1 MLVYILDEQL
11 RKIDL
16 LKKYTFVQYTD
27 KVRKVGTFKIN
38 ARIVKDN
45 LYLLDKKRQF
55 FVLFDHRLIG
65 EVKKVTRDSDSE
77 YEKVITIEGKLSLVL
92 FENRVING
100 TLKFKG
106 YTFEYVGQLV
116 KSYITADKESNRYI
130 SIDVNL
136 GNEKEQ
142 EELKSICNIVDK
154 QVTGGYLWDEMENA
168 LEQDGLCISFTPKGT
183 ELVASS
189 DVGVEEWSLRVTR
202 GVDRTKWNKEGNPPV
217 VFSQSLSNIERT
229 SYIVNSEDYKN
240 VAYIAGEGEEE
251 DRKWY
256 EVYAPDQVQTYAES
270 ESQNKKGWLR
280 KELWIDARDVQSED
294 EEGNALSESEYEEAI
309 KQRANEKFAENQLS
323 ETYEATITEANKQ
336 YTYGVDYNK
345 GDWVTVVDNE
355 LGIEVDVQITEV
367 TKSVEGVREIVDL
380 GFTYGKIERD
390 LAEETKNNSVKL
402 EQIETNIKY
411 IDNKV
416 RKIFNAQELLWSG
429 ALYMNENQKIT
440 LPKSWLDFP
449 NGIELVWSSYENNQ
463 AQEYQ
468 WNTFFLPKK
477 VLDSHRGGYS
487 FWLVGAG
494 NWLAWKYLYF
504 EDDNVT
510 ISGNEN
516 NSTDNTTGSGI
527 TFHNNHF
534 VLREVWGV

>member
-1 MLVYILDEQL
+1 MLIYILDEQL

-130 SIDVNL
+130 NIDVNL
-136 GNEKEQ
+136 GSEKEQ
-142 EELKSICNIVDK
+142 SELKSICSIVDK
-154 QVTGGYLWDEMENA
+154 QVTGGYLWDEMESA
-168 LEQDGLCISFTPKGT
+168 LEQDGLCISFIPKGT

-189 DVGVEEWSLRVTR
+189 GVGVEEWSLNVTH
-202 GVDRTKWNKEGNPPV
+202 GVDRTKWNKEGNSPV

-240 VAYIAGEGEEE
+240 VAYVAGEGEEE

-294 EEGNALSESEYEEAI
+294 EEGNTMSESEYEEAI

-416 RKIFNAQELLWSG
+416 RKISNAQELLWSG

-449 NGIELVWSSYENNQ
+449 NGIELVWSAYENNQ

-487 FWLVGAG
+487 FWLVGTG

-504 EDDNVT
+504 ETDNVT
-510 ISGNEN
+510 ISGNVN
-516 NSTDNTTGSGI
+516 NSTNNTTGSGI

-534 VLREVWGV
+534 ALREVWGV